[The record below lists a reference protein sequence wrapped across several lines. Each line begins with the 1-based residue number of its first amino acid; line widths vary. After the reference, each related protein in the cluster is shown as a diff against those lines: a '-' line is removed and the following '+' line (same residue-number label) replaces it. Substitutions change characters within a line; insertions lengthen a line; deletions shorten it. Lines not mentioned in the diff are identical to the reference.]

1 MEKRFEIDLT
11 ERHEDVMT
19 GEALRGPEQERRE
32 QCSNQQCSRKV
43 NEQSGG
49 VFQGD

>member
-11 ERHEDVMT
+11 EPQEGVMT
-19 GEALRGPEQERRE
+19 GEALRGPEQEGRE

-49 VFQGD
+49 VFQGG

>member
-11 ERHEDVMT
+11 ERYEGVMT
-19 GEALRGPEQERRE
+19 SEALRGPEQERRE

-43 NEQSGG
+43 NDQSGG
-49 VFQGD
+49 VFQGG

>member
-11 ERHEDVMT
+11 ERQEDVMT
-19 GEALRGPEQERRE
+19 GQALRGPEQERRE
-32 QCSNQQCSRKV
+32 QCSNHQCSREV

-49 VFQGD
+49 VFQGG

>member
-19 GEALRGPEQERRE
+19 GEALRGPEQDRRE
-32 QCSNQQCSRKV
+32 QRSNQQCPRKV

-49 VFQGD
+49 IFQGG